1 MPTLRSFG
9 GRVPPFRIGCGG
21 FDIFFSLLPR
31 ISSSQVTVWKLEAYC
46 CTFLTG
52 TRPCSTT
59 STIYDLGLDVP
70 FLWLFPGVL
79 DCLNFWL
86 TSPSANL
93 SKFSSP
99 GALGVSGLPLGEAF
113 ADTFLLSTEE
123 SSCLKRPGIQ
133 QLYLHHSS
141 IFWYIFIGY
150 GGTKQMKF
158 INLQIEK
165 LIDRLWWW
173 KYSALP
179 SIFSI

>member
-1 MPTLRSFG
+1 MPSLRSFG
-9 GRVPPFRIGCGG
+9 RGVPPFRISCGG
-21 FDIFFSLLPR
+21 FDILFSLLPR
-31 ISSSQVTVWKLEAYC
+31 ISSSQVTVWKLEAHC

-52 TRPCSTT
+52 TCPSSTT

-70 FLWLFPGVL
+70 VLWFFPGVL

-99 GALGVSGLPLGEAF
+99 GALGVSWLPLGEAF

-133 QLYLHHSS
+133 QLYLHQYSLHWVLRPALVTGVGVAKPSS
-141 IFWYIFIGY
+141 G
-150 GGTKQMKF
+150 
-158 INLQIEK
+158 
-165 LIDRLWWW
+165 R
-173 KYSALP
+173 
-179 SIFSI
+179 